1 MVDVWNELGKA
12 LGRALRPLAEIP
24 AAIWRTLGDATGDLI
39 EGFIGAAGDLKTK
52 VEPTVLGL
60 MPNVFE
66 QATAALSEG
75 SPPKEI
81 KETVDKFI
89 KQLMLMV
96 EEQSKTEGHSLPTG
110 EELLRKEAT
119 FAGSIIGMYALTHAV
134 SMALDA
140 TQPLKDWGFK
150 TAIMD
155 MLYQFKMGDVI
166 GPMIQAPYWASVV
179 TPLRMRARANN
190 PYEVPGVAVL
200 PYLRAKGIIEDVDY
214 KQDMS
219 YSAYDATQSDR
230 MLANT
235 WRYPGFG
242 DMRTMIHRG
251 VKTWED
257 AKATLEMNLVEA
269 DYIDAYEATIPS
281 IPGVGDLVRFAVREA
296 YPDAETFT
304 EHYAR
309 MSGWIGQQGYSQYFA
324 DAFWTAHWIIPTVS
338 QADELLHRGDID
350 EAAHR
355 ALYILNDIRPEDID
369 QLRGLT
375 WKLPGRIEARWM
387 FRWGEI
393 DASDLR
399 DYLVKDGLDPVY
411 ADSVA
416 QAMAKQQFLTDINRE
431 IANVKADYSRG
442 YSVEATLRADLAAL
456 GMRDEI
462 VEYHVADALADRTR
476 SILNGRLST
485 LRAQYSRGAIT
496 LADAIAEAE
505 KIIVDKEARDAWVA
519 ELPTS
524 KQVMIMEETYGTEIN
539 RLVTNVKYD
548 YVRGYVSKVDMVS
561 RLQILDL
568 PDRVVE
574 FHVMDA
580 DEDRSRKRSD
590 DRLIVIKDMW
600 MKDVETDFDNIEE
613 WVREIIVD
621 DEARELWLG
630 DTWFDKMRTVT
641 R

>member
-39 EGFIGAAGDLKTK
+39 EGFIGAAEDLGEMTK
-52 VEPTVLGL
+52 PTIDRLLASAVDEMTLSLG
-60 MPNVFE
+60 E
-66 QATAALSEG
+66 D

-81 KETVDKFI
+81 EEAVKK
-89 KQLMLMV
+89 MV
-96 EEQSKTEGHSLPTG
+96 EKLMTTLKEESKTEGHSLPTST
-110 EELLRKEAT
+110 EMDIRKGALIT
-119 FAGSIIGMYALTHAV
+119 KTILMYATTHAISV
-134 SMALDA
+134 ALDA
-140 TQPLKDWGFK
+140 SHPIKDWGFK
-150 TAIMD
+150 SAAMD
-155 MLYQFKMGDVI
+155 MMYQFKMSDVV
-166 GPMIQAPYWASVV
+166 GPMLQAPIWASVIV
-179 TPLRMRARANN
+179 PMRMLASAAN
-190 PYEVPGVAVL
+190 PYAVPGVGVL
-200 PYLRAKGIIEDVDY
+200 PYLLAKGIIDDDVY
-214 KQDMS
+214 KLNMK
-219 YSAYDATQSDR
+219 YSAYNDEWSDA

-251 VKTWED
+251 VATWAD
-257 AKATLEMNLVEA
+257 ARKTLEMNLVQA